1 MAPQR
6 SGVEQSG
13 VQHSGTLAVDR
24 SRWTEIWVGAA
35 VLAAAALFLGYAL
48 AHTGGLMAQAGYPLT
63 AQFGDAGALA
73 PGADVRVAG
82 VKVGTVTGVTLD
94 PKTYQAK
101 TTLLIDN
108 AIQLP
113 ADSTVKITQDSL
125 LGGEH
130 LAVEPGGSLQ
140 NLKPGQAFEN
150 TQGAVDLFGL
160 IGQVL
165 RPQTPAGSSS
175 TGSAPPPTTTPG
187 GP

>member
-1 MAPQR
+1 VASQSSTVQP
-6 SGVEQSG
+6 SGPS
-13 VQHSGTLAVDR
+13 AVDR

-35 VLAAAALFLGYAL
+35 VLAAGALFLAYAL
-48 AHTGGLMAQAGYPLT
+48 AHTSGFMGQAGYALT

-82 VKVGTVTGVTLD
+82 VKVGTVTSVTLD

-101 TTLLIDN
+101 ATLQIDN
-108 AIQLP
+108 TIQLP

-140 NLKPGQAFEN
+140 NLKAGQAFQN

-165 RPQTPAGSSS
+165 RPQTPAGSTSAAAPA
-175 TGSAPPPTTTPG
+175 SAPA

>member
-1 MAPQR
+1 MAQAA
-6 SGVEQSG
+6 GVS
-13 VQHSGTLAVDR
+13 AVDR

-35 VLAAAALFLGYAL
+35 VLVAAGLFLAYAL
-48 AHTGGLMAQAGYPLT
+48 AHTGGLMGQAGYPLT

-82 VKVGTVTGVTLD
+82 VRVGTVTAVTLD

-101 TTLLIDN
+101 AALLIDKD
-108 AIQLP
+108 IQLP

-140 NLKPGQAFEN
+140 NLKAGQAFQN

-165 RPQTPAGSSS
+165 RPQTPAGS
-175 TGSAPPPTTTPG
+175 APATTPA

>member
-1 MAPQR
+1 MASQT
-6 SGVEQSG
+6 SGLQ
-13 VQHSGTLAVDR
+13 AADR

-35 VLAAAALFLGYAL
+35 VLLAAALFLGYAL
-48 AHTGGLMAQAGYPLT
+48 AHTGGLMRQAGYSLT

-82 VKVGTVTGVTLD
+82 VRVGTVTGVTLD

-101 TTLLIDN
+101 AAILIDKD
-108 AIQLP
+108 IVLP

-130 LAVEPGGSLQ
+130 LAVEPGGSLE
-140 NLKPGQAFEN
+140 NMKPGQAFQN

-165 RPQTPAGSSS
+165 RPQTSGGSPSGASAPAPPASAPAG
-175 TGSAPPPTTTPG
+175 P
-187 GP
+187 

>member
-1 MAPQR
+1 MPHP
-6 SGVEQSG
+6 SG
-13 VQHSGTLAVDR
+13 VQQSVASAIDR
-24 SRWTEIWVGAA
+24 SRSTEIWVGAA
-35 VLAAAALFLGYAL
+35 VLAAATLFLAYAL
-48 AHTGGLMAQAGYPLT
+48 AHTGGLMGQAGYALT

-82 VKVGTVTGVTLD
+82 VKVGTVTGVVLD

-101 TTLLIDN
+101 ATIQIDDT
-108 AIQLP
+108 IQLP

-140 NLKPGQAFEN
+140 NLKPGQAFQN

-165 RPQTPAGSSS
+165 RPQTPAA
-175 TGSAPPPTTTPG
+175 SAAGPPATAPAAP
-187 GP
+187 

>member
-1 MAPQR
+1 VASQT
-6 SGVEQSG
+6 SG
-13 VQHSGTLAVDR
+13 VQAIDR
-24 SRWTEIWVGAA
+24 SRWTELWVGAA
-35 VLAAAALFLGYAL
+35 VLVAAGLFLAYAL
-48 AHTGGLMAQAGYPLT
+48 AHTAGLMGQAGYPLT

-82 VKVGTVTGVTLD
+82 VKVGTVTGVSLD

-101 TTLLIDN
+101 AALLIDKD
-108 AIQLP
+108 IVLP

-140 NLKPGQAFEN
+140 NLKPGQAFQN

-165 RPQTPAGSSS
+165 RPQTPPASPAA
-175 TGSAPPPTTTPG
+175 GSAPAAAPG

>member
-1 MAPQR
+1 
-6 SGVEQSG
+6 V
-13 VQHSGTLAVDR
+13 L
-24 SRWTEIWVGAA
+24 
-35 VLAAAALFLGYAL
+35 LAAGLFLAYAL
-48 AHTGGLMAQAGYPLT
+48 AHTGGLMGQAGYSLT

-101 TTLLIDN
+101 AALLIDKD
-108 AIQLP
+108 IQLP
-113 ADSTVKITQDSL
+113 EDSTVKITQDSL

-140 NLKPGQAFEN
+140 NMKPGQAFQN

-165 RPQTPAGSSS
+165 RPQTP
-175 TGSAPPPTTTPG
+175 SAPASSAPGATPA

>member
-6 SGVEQSG
+6 SGVQQSA
-13 VQHSGTLAVDR
+13 VQPSSALAVDR

-101 TTLLIDN
+101 AAILIDN
-108 AIQLP
+108 TIQLP

-140 NLKPGQAFEN
+140 NLKPGQAFQN

-165 RPQTPAGSSS
+165 RPQTPAGS
-175 TGSAPPPTTTPG
+175 APGAPATAPAAP
-187 GP
+187 

>member
-1 MAPQR
+1 MPQ
-6 SGVEQSG
+6 QSG
-13 VQHSGTLAVDR
+13 AQSSGESAVDR
-24 SRWTEIWVGAA
+24 NRWTEIWVGAA
-35 VLAAAALFLGYAL
+35 VLAAAALFLAYAL
-48 AHTGGLMAQAGYPLT
+48 AHTGGLMGQAGYALT

-101 TTLLIDN
+101 AAILIDDT
-108 AIQLP
+108 IQLP

-140 NLKPGQAFEN
+140 NLKPGQAFQN

-165 RPQTPAGSSS
+165 RPQTPAGS
-175 TGSAPPPTTTPG
+175 TPAATPAATPG
-187 GP
+187 GS

>member
-1 MAPQR
+1 MASQNAGLQT
-6 SGVEQSG
+6 S
-13 VQHSGTLAVDR
+13 DR
-24 SRWTEIWVGAA
+24 SYWTELWVGAA
-35 VLAAAALFLGYAL
+35 VLGAAALFLAYAL
-48 AHTGGLMAQAGYPLT
+48 AHTGGFMGQAGYVLT

-73 PGADVRVAG
+73 PGADVRIAG
-82 VKVGTVTGVTLD
+82 VKVGTVTGVALD

-101 TTLLIDN
+101 ANLLIDN
-108 AIQLP
+108 TVQLP

-165 RPQTPAGSSS
+165 RPQTPASGASAPGGSSP
-175 TGSAPPPTTTPG
+175 AATPG

>member
-1 MAPQR
+1 MTSP
-6 SGVEQSG
+6 SVT
-13 VQHSGTLAVDR
+13 VQTGTNTVNP
-24 SRWTEIWVGAA
+24 SQWTEIWVGAA
-35 VLAAAALFLGYAL
+35 VLAAAAVFLGYAL
-48 AHTGGLMAQAGYPLT
+48 AHTGGLMGQAGYPLT

-82 VKVGTVTGVTLD
+82 VKVGTVTGVALD
-94 PKTYQAK
+94 PKTFQAK
-101 TTLLIDN
+101 ATIMIDKT
-108 AIQLP
+108 IELP

-150 TQGAVDLFGL
+150 AQGAVDLFGL

-165 RPQTPAGSSS
+165 RPQASAAAPTPSSAS
-175 TGSAPPPTTTPG
+175 PAPPPT

>member
-1 MAPQR
+1 VASQT
-6 SGVEQSG
+6 SGAQTSG
-13 VQHSGTLAVDR
+13 SQAIDR
-24 SRWTEIWVGAA
+24 SRWTELWVGAA
-35 VLAAAALFLGYAL
+35 VLAAAGLFLAYAL
-48 AHTGGLMAQAGYPLT
+48 AHTGGLMGQAGYALT

-82 VKVGTVTGVTLD
+82 VKVGTVTSVTLD

-101 TTLLIDN
+101 AALLIDKD
-108 AIQLP
+108 IVLP

-140 NLKPGQAFEN
+140 NMKPGQAFQN

-165 RPQTPAGSSS
+165 RPQTPSASAPGPTATPS
-175 TGSAPPPTTTPG
+175 TGP
-187 GP
+187 

>member
-1 MAPQR
+1 
-6 SGVEQSG
+6 
-13 VQHSGTLAVDR
+13 
-24 SRWTEIWVGAA
+24 
-35 VLAAAALFLGYAL
+35 
-48 AHTGGLMAQAGYPLT
+48 
-63 AQFGDAGALA
+63 
-73 PGADVRVAG
+73 
-82 VKVGTVTGVTLD
+82 VTGVTLD

-101 TTLLIDN
+101 ASILIDN
-108 AIQLP
+108 TIQLP

-140 NLKPGQAFEN
+140 NLKPGQAFQN

-165 RPQTPAGSSS
+165 RPQTPASS
-175 TGSAPPPTTTPG
+175 TPAAAPA

>member
-1 MAPQR
+1 VASQQSVVQS
-6 SGVEQSG
+6 SGS
-13 VQHSGTLAVDR
+13 SAVDR

-35 VLAAAALFLGYAL
+35 VLAAAALFLAYAL
-48 AHTGGLMAQAGYPLT
+48 AHTGGFMGQAGYPLT

-101 TTLLIDN
+101 ATLQIDN
-108 AIQLP
+108 TIQLP

-140 NLKPGQAFEN
+140 NMKPGQAFQN

-165 RPQTPAGSSS
+165 RPQTPA
-175 TGSAPPPTTTPG
+175 AATPG
-187 GP
+187 APAPGSPSPAGP

>member
-1 MAPQR
+1 VASQ
-6 SGVEQSG
+6 QSG
-13 VQHSGTLAVDR
+13 VQQTAASAIDR

-35 VLAAAALFLGYAL
+35 VLAAAGLFLAYAL
-48 AHTGGLMAQAGYPLT
+48 AHTGGFMGQAGYALT

-82 VKVGTVTGVTLD
+82 VKVGTVTAVTLD

-101 TTLLIDN
+101 ATIMINDT
-108 AIQLP
+108 IQLP

-140 NLKPGQAFEN
+140 NMKPGQAFQN

-165 RPQTPAGSSS
+165 RPQTPAASASA
-175 TGSAPPPTTTPG
+175 APPA

>member
-1 MAPQR
+1 MASQ
-6 SGVEQSG
+6 QSG
-13 VQHSGTLAVDR
+13 VRQSGTSAVDR

-35 VLAAAALFLGYAL
+35 VLVAAGLFLAYAL
-48 AHTGGLMAQAGYPLT
+48 AHTSGFMGQAGYPLT

-82 VKVGTVTGVTLD
+82 VKVGTVTGVALD

-101 TTLLIDN
+101 ATLQIDDK
-108 AIQLP
+108 IQLP

-140 NLKPGQAFEN
+140 NLKPGQAFQN

-165 RPQTPAGSSS
+165 RPQTPAAS
-175 TGSAPPPTTTPG
+175 TPG
-187 GP
+187 APAPAAP

>member
-1 MAPQR
+1 MASQ
-6 SGVEQSG
+6 QSAAQPG
-13 VQHSGTLAVDR
+13 AQTAVDR

-35 VLAAAALFLGYAL
+35 VLAAAALFLAYAL
-48 AHTGGLMAQAGYPLT
+48 AHTGGLMGQAGYSLT

-101 TTLLIDN
+101 ATLQIDDT
-108 AIQLP
+108 IQLP

-140 NLKPGQAFEN
+140 NLKPGQAFQN

-165 RPQTPAGSSS
+165 RPQTPTA
-175 TGSAPPPTTTPG
+175 SAPGTPATTPA

>member
-1 MAPQR
+1 VSQN
-6 SGVEQSG
+6 SGAQA
-13 VQHSGTLAVDR
+13 LDR

-35 VLAAAALFLGYAL
+35 VLAAAILFLAYAL
-48 AHTGGLMAQAGYPLT
+48 AHTGGLMGQSGYPLT
-63 AQFGDAGALA
+63 AQFGDIGALA

-82 VKVGTVTGVTLD
+82 VKVGTVTGVSLD

-101 TTLLIDN
+101 AT
-108 AIQLP
+108 IQINDTIQIP

-140 NLKPGQAFEN
+140 NLKPGQAFQN

-165 RPQTPAGSSS
+165 RPQTPGGAAP
-175 TGSAPPPTTTPG
+175 SAAATTPTA
-187 GP
+187 P